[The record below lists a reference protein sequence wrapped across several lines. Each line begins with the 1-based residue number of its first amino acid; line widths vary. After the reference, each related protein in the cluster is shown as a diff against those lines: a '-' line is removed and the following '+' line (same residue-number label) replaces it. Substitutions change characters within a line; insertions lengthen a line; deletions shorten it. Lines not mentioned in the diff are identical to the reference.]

1 MMRHFPLDSP
11 TSIIRPAMSLIS
23 RLFGKS
29 PAPAAEP
36 VAAPPADRAPSP
48 PRPDPALRAREEEES
63 LSQAIEA
70 GDRVAVG
77 RWVLEGH
84 STHVRQRAAEAITDP
99 EQLRE
104 LIRATRGGNDKSVY
118 RILTTKRDELLAA
131 ERREREIRTAVDEA
145 AAALARHAERAHDG
159 AYAGTLERLEAR
171 WLAVAA
177 DASDE
182 LRREVT
188 RHVERARE
196 TIENHRKAAEA
207 EKERQRAAA
216 LAAEEARQQ
225 REAEAQAAAA
235 AAAERAQALEAERAA
250 ERAKREAEDAVV
262 RDLVGLLR
270 QAQSA
275 VDHGGT
281 ARAARLRDAIK
292 SKLPE
297 APPLPVWFATKLEQV
312 DARIQELQD
321 WKTFTVVPKRA
332 ELLQQM
338 QSLVDADLSPEERAQ
353 WIRRLRDE
361 WRTLSRGGGEEPTPE
376 WQAFEDAAERAYE
389 PCREHFAKQA
399 EQRKENQAKREALL
413 ERLTAFAAE
422 QAGEQPNWRAVQQ
435 AVVESRREWR
445 EYAPVDQS
453 VVKSLQER
461 FHAIVGD
468 LQKRLDDEYARNI
481 EAKRALIERT
491 AKLVELEDTR
501 QAIDE
506 AKRLQGEWRTVGI
519 VPRHKDNALWE
530 EFRKHCDVVFHRSA
544 RESEARGHALDAN
557 QGRAEALAEELG
569 RLADLQDAA
578 LADAVKRADEI
589 VAEFDALELPRGSA
603 RELRQRF
610 ARAADRFGEAVRRHR
625 AAAAERG
632 WTDAFAAAAHVRAW
646 ALAVANGRPPAD
658 CEALKSAAAE
668 AVAGL
673 ENAPKSARATL
684 EQQLGRVERGAIE
697 TDLAANEAALRLLCI
712 RAELVAGLESPPEDQ
727 ELRREHQMQRLVASM
742 GRGERA
748 TPVDVDGLALE
759 WLAVGPVEATA
770 HETLFARF
778 ERCRPT

>member
-1 MMRHFPLDSP
+1 MRHFPLDSP

-48 PRPDPALRAREEEES
+48 PRPDPAVRAREEEES

-70 GDRVAVG
+70 GDRAAVG

-159 AYAGTLERLEAR
+159 AYAGTLERLEA
-171 WLAVAA
+171 
-177 DASDE
+177 
-182 LRREVT
+182 
-188 RHVERARE
+188 
-196 TIENHRKAAEA
+196 A

-610 ARAADRFGEAVRRHR
+610 SRAADRFGEAVRRHR